1 MGKDHFW
8 QKGYLEVIMIVTSE
22 STPSPNATG
31 SNPNWQSIFPD
42 ADHRWVMGVRR
53 GDAPAFFSPRDPT
66 GRVRAERQRWL
77 TEDPERYAALTPT
90 AEPALADTV
99 ALAQQMGV
107 TLAPTLTPWEQLMAL
122 GRTWE
127 ADFVWMHPDE
137 TGAHRLTGGVVCFP
151 SSWALRDKLGRT
163 MSETHRPVPGLN
175 AALDRQIETFFAKM
189 IPGVAWTRENA
200 NYSRV
205 PDLNQHPVR
214 PRPPLDATVTGEEFL
229 IRLEHQLLLKFPA
242 SGSIL
247 FAIRVEV
254 FPLSEVLNCAEGSA
268 RLARLLDTMSVAA
281 AEYKGIAQ
289 AREVIVPLLRSL
301 PLAKS
306 EPQPHSESDTA
317 PDPARDVGLSSP

>member
-1 MGKDHFW
+1 MG
-8 QKGYLEVIMIVTSE
+8 L
-22 STPSPNATG
+22 
-31 SNPNWQSIFPD
+31 
-42 ADHRWVMGVRR
+42 RR
-53 GDAPAFFSPRDPT
+53 GDAATFFSPRDPT
-66 GRVRAERQRWL
+66 GQVRAERERWL
-77 TEDPERYAALTPT
+77 TEDPENYAALTPT

-107 TLAPTLTPWEQLMAL
+107 TLDPTLSPWEQLMAL

-127 ADFVWMHPDE
+127 PDFVWMHPDGA
-137 TGAHRLTGGVVCFP
+137 GAHRLTGGVVCFP

-189 IPGVAWTRENA
+189 IPGVVWTRENA

-214 PRPPLDATVTGEEFL
+214 PQRPLDATVTGEEFL
-229 IRLEHQLLLKFPA
+229 IRLEHQLLLKFPT

-254 FPLSEVLNCAEGSA
+254 FPLSELLNCSEDSA
-268 RLARLLDTMSVAA
+268 RLARLLDTMSEAA
-281 AEYKGIAQ
+281 AEYKGVAQ
-289 AREVIVPLLRSL
+289 AREVIVPLLRSVQS
-301 PLAKS
+301 AKR
-306 EPQPHSESDTA
+306 EPPPHNA
-317 PDPARDVGLSSP
+317 KI